1 MCDKVVKDD
10 PSFLQFVPNWFFT
23 KEWIDM
29 WYDDDRGKSFEWYD
43 DDKDNFFELYD
54 DDNDDDDKYNLF
66 EWCNWYK
73 NQKAQ
78 KSSIKDELVPIAWHP
93 SRYWDWCMSEDEK
106 QETEKLWT

>member
-23 KEWIDM
+23 KEQIDM

-54 DDNDDDDKYNLF
+54 DDNDDDDKYNSL
-66 EWCNWYK
+66 NGAMGIK
-73 NQKAQ
+73 NKRLKNPQ
-78 KSSIKDELVPIAWHP
+78 
-93 SRYWDWCMSEDEK
+93 
-106 QETEKLWT
+106 